1 MSSIFQVVCAEGLL
15 IAGASPN
22 VERLYW
28 CVSYSPRKVTE
39 LLIKYG
45 ADLNA
50 CGYYYKTALH
60 LCAERGL
67 TKMAETLLEAG
78 ADPEVED
85 LEGCTPLMLALFRE
99 NIKMVEVLAKH
110 IGQDMECP
118 TRSDVQGFFYFF
130 PTNANSAQHLEILLD
145 NGLDK
150 KDICLADLYGLYEL
164 LEVLIQAGCDPNK
177 IGRRGEAILN
187 HMMQKGF
194 RCGASEPLVPEEE
207 LPTRDSLCQM
217 LIEAGADVDLP
228 NTSGVTPLE
237 TAVIHSNTTGARQL
251 LQANC
256 DINVTSNV
264 GGKAAEF
271 MAEAVKENAKDCA
284 TFILG
289 NGCGSKDQQ
298 FFMDLSHQP
307 EAMVG
312 GKTVGLSTPPTSLF
326 RLCRLA
332 IRATLPKGP
341 SFLTAVEELP
351 LPVRIRDFVALRL
364 SCSVPDIT
372 SLQL

>member
-1 MSSIFQVVCAEGLL
+1 M
-15 IAGASPN
+15 
-22 VERLYW
+22 
-28 CVSYSPRKVTE
+28 SYSSTKVTE

-50 CGYYYKTALH
+50 CGYRHRTALH
-60 LCAERGL
+60 VCAERGW

-78 ADPEVED
+78 ADPEMED
-85 LEGCTPLMLALFRE
+85 QGGCTPLYGALVRKNE
-99 NIKMVEVLAKH
+99 GMVELLAKH
-110 IGQDMECP
+110 IGPNMECP
-118 TRSDVQGFFYFF
+118 TRSSVRGFLGSF
-130 PTNANSAQHLEILLD
+130 PTNKKSAQHLKILLT
-145 NGLDK
+145 NGVDK
-150 KDICLADLYGLYEL
+150 NDICLADFFDLYEL
-164 LEVLIQAGCDPNK
+164 LELLIPAGCDPNK
-177 IGRRGEAILN
+177 IGMNGETILN
-187 HMMQKGF
+187 KMMKSGF
-194 RCGASEPLVPEEE
+194 RCRTSLTIVPKEKRQ
-207 LPTRDSLCQM
+207 TRECLCQM

-228 NTSGVTPLE
+228 NTSGTTPLE
-237 TAVIHSNTTGARQL
+237 SAVTHGYTIGARQL

-256 DINVTSNV
+256 DVNVTSNV
-264 GGKAAEF
+264 GGKAAQF
-271 MAEAVKENAKDCA
+271 MAEAVKENAEDCA
-284 TFILG
+284 MFILG
-289 NGCGSKDQQ
+289 DGCGFTDQQ
-298 FFMDLSHQP
+298 FFLDLSHQP